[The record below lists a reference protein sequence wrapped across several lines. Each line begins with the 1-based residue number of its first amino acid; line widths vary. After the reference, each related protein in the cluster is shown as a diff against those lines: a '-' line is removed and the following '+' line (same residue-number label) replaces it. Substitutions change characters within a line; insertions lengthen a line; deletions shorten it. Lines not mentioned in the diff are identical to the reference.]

1 MPTSLFRG
9 FDVVATMDAE
19 RREIRGGSVLVQDD
33 RIVAVGDDTS
43 EWPAAQRVID
53 GRGKLLLPGMV
64 NTHHHF
70 YQTLFRNVP
79 GAADKK
85 LFDWLTFLYER
96 WKHIDPEAARVSAAV
111 ACSELLL
118 TGATTSSDHFYVFP
132 ERYPGIFDAEID
144 GATSTG
150 IRFHPC
156 RGSMSLSK
164 KDGGLPPDSVV
175 QDEDAILRDC
185 QRAIDRYHDSSP
197 LAMVRIALAPCSP
210 FSVTS
215 DLMRQ
220 SAALADEYEVLLHTH
235 LAETQ
240 DEEAFCLSKLGARPV
255 DLMEQLGWLRPD
267 AWFAHM
273 VHVSPT
279 DIAKLSAAGVGMS
292 HCPSSNMAL
301 GSGIAPV
308 TEFVTTNVKVSLAV
322 DGSASNDTSNMI
334 REVRQ
339 AMLLQRV
346 RYGADAMTA
355 RDALYLATMGGA
367 RVLGRS
373 QEIGSIEAGKAAD
386 LIAFDLTDL
395 AFSGARSDPVAAVV
409 HCAADRVS
417 LSMVNGALRVENGRL
432 VDESLYELIPVH
444 NALSQRLIAG

>member
-175 QDEDAILRDC
+175 QDEN
-185 QRAIDRYHDSSP
+185 
-197 LAMVRIALAPCSP
+197 
-210 FSVTS
+210 
-215 DLMRQ
+215 
-220 SAALADEYEVLLHTH
+220 
-235 LAETQ
+235 
-240 DEEAFCLSKLGARPV
+240 LS
-255 DLMEQLGWLRPD
+255 
-267 AWFAHM
+267 
-273 VHVSPT
+273 
-279 DIAKLSAAGVGMS
+279 
-292 HCPSSNMAL
+292 
-301 GSGIAPV
+301 
-308 TEFVTTNVKVSLAV
+308 
-322 DGSASNDTSNMI
+322 
-334 REVRQ
+334 
-339 AMLLQRV
+339 
-346 RYGADAMTA
+346 
-355 RDALYLATMGGA
+355 
-367 RVLGRS
+367 
-373 QEIGSIEAGKAAD
+373 
-386 LIAFDLTDL
+386 LI
-395 AFSGARSDPVAAVV
+395 
-409 HCAADRVS
+409 H
-417 LSMVNGALRVENGRL
+417 
-432 VDESLYELIPVH
+432 I
-444 NALSQRLIAG
+444 